1 MAACEPTICRYNQRR
16 PIVVRLI
23 MRTITFMLCLPF
35 LALGCDSQESK
46 KLASQP
52 DANSNVA
59 TAGNTQSPPADPN
72 PESGEIPPQVQLDSK
87 LAMLDQDIA
96 SLKQKVAGAT
106 SPQQAGQILTQENPV
121 PQFVQDMIDLAMKY
135 PQTQTAVDAML
146 AAVARSQGEQKVI
159 AMDHLLEHFSDR
171 LKLKKMID
179 QFLKEIPS
187 PATES
192 YILKIVQT
200 APSPESKAYAMLGY
214 SNYVDQI
221 QPFCNALRANPRL
234 SGRLPKSQMDYIN
247 TPRTKQQKE
256 MRESVLESLIEDHS
270 DLVYRGRK
278 TFGDVASAELYE
290 LQNLSV
296 GKTAPDL
303 VGNDMDGME
312 FRLSDYRGKIVMLDF
327 WGHWCP
333 PCRAMYGHEQ
343 QLVEQLGGVPF
354 ALIGV
359 NSDPKIETAI
369 NAINDENLSWRNFW
383 IGPKGTNGPIAKQ
396 WNIAAWPTV
405 YLIDADGV
413 VRHKDILGDDLNAA
427 LQEMLAE
434 MGHEVDLEGIQ

>member
-1 MAACEPTICRYNQRR
+1 
-16 PIVVRLI
+16 
-23 MRTITFMLCLPF
+23 MLCLPF
-35 LALGCDSQESK
+35 LAVGCDSRESE

-52 DANSNVA
+52 NAQSKA
-59 TAGNTQSPPADPN
+59 TATSNAQSSPGETKHESRDTDPK
-72 PESGEIPPQVQLDSK
+72 IQLDNK
-87 LAMLDQDIA
+87 LARLDQDIE
-96 SLKQKVAGAT
+96 SLKKNVADAT
-106 SPQQAGQILTQENPV
+106 DPQQARQILAQHNPI
-121 PQFVQDMIDLAMKY
+121 PQFVQDMISLSMQH

-159 AMDHLLEHFSDR
+159 AMDHLLQHFADR
-171 LKLKKMID
+171 LKLKKMVD

-187 PATES
+187 PETES
-192 YILKIVQT
+192 YILKIIQS
-200 APSPESKAYAMLGY
+200 APNPETKAYAMLGY

-234 SGRLPKSQMDYIN
+234 SRRLPQSQMDYIN
-247 TPRTKQQKE
+247 TPRTNQQKE
-256 MRESVLESLIEDHS
+256 MRESVLQTLIEKYS

-278 TFGDVASAELYE
+278 TFGEVASAELYE

-312 FRLSDYRGKIVMLDF
+312 FRLSDYRGKVVMLDF

-343 QLVEQLGGVPF
+343 QLVEKLGGVPF

-405 YLIDADGV
+405 YLIDAQGV

-427 LQEMLAE
+427 LQSMLAE
-434 MGHEVDLEGIQ
+434 MGHDVDLEGIQ